1 MDVNGISLLS
11 LYHLLII
18 ILLEFPG
25 TRQRFLPEGLFYPN
39 WSTDLSQGVLGVSKR
54 ILGFTWDGGGTDIRG
69 IILIFFVVYYWFTL
83 FGQVIFIRKY
93 SVLGV
98 NKKK

>member
-1 MDVNGISLLS
+1 MSEISPRRVVLPKLVNRSV
-11 LYHLLII
+11 
-18 ILLEFPG
+18 
-25 TRQRFLPEGLFYPN
+25 
-39 WSTDLSQGVLGVSKR
+39 SQGVLGVSKR